1 MSRKIPDF
9 DVRLRVNRQCIH
21 SQRKII
27 MEKLVIIGNGPAGST
42 AAIYAARAGLKPVV
56 FAGNIPGGLLT
67 QTSDV
72 ENFPGFPNGIGGF
85 DLVMD
90 IQIQAEKFGA
100 YFEYEEITA
109 VTLNPGGPH
118 ILKVSDG
125 RTIECQALIIASGAV
140 PRRLEI
146 PGEDRLYG
154 NGVSACA
161 TCDGAFYKDV
171 PVVVAGGGDSA
182 MEEALF
188 LTRFASEV
196 HLIHRR
202 EQLRA
207 SLIMAERA
215 KKHPKIKFHLNTLI
229 TEIVGDKKVSGVRIV
244 DRESNKESLLSCAA
258 VFTALGHTPSSKL
271 FHDAGVET
279 DISGFISLKNNT
291 SSTNIPGVFA
301 AGDCADPRYR
311 QAIVAAGMGAR
322 AAMDAEKFLADAE

>member
-1 MSRKIPDF
+1 
-9 DVRLRVNRQCIH
+9 
-21 SQRKII
+21 
-27 MEKLVIIGNGPAGST
+27 MEKLVIIGNGPARST

-67 QTSDV
+67 QTGDV
-72 ENFPGFPNGIGGF
+72 ENFPGFPNGVNGF

-90 IQIQAEKFGA
+90 MQFQAEKFGA
-100 YFEYEEITA
+100 SFEYEEITA
-109 VTLNPGGPH
+109 ITLNPGGPH
-118 ILKVSDG
+118 ILKISDG
-125 RTIECQALIIASGAV
+125 RTIETQALIIASGAI

-161 TCDGAFYKDV
+161 TCDGALYKDV

-202 EQLRA
+202 DQLRA

-229 TEIVGDKKVSGVRIV
+229 TEIVGDSKVSGVRIL
-244 DRESNKESLLSCAA
+244 DRESNSESLLPCAA

-279 DISGFISLKNNT
+279 DLSGFIVLKNNT
-291 SSTNIPGVFA
+291 SATSMSGVFA

-322 AAMDAEKFLADAE
+322 AAMDAEKFLADAQ

>member
-1 MSRKIPDF
+1 
-9 DVRLRVNRQCIH
+9 
-21 SQRKII
+21 

-42 AAIYAARAGLKPVV
+42 AAIYAARAGLKPLV
-56 FAGNIPGGLLT
+56 FAGNTPGGLLT

-72 ENFPGFPNGIGGF
+72 ENFPGFPDGVGGF
-85 DLVMD
+85 DLVMNM
-90 IQIQAEKFGA
+90 QFQAEKFGA

-109 VTLNPGGPH
+109 VKIVSGGPH
-118 ILKVSDG
+118 ILTVSDG
-125 RTIECQALIIASGAV
+125 RIIETQALIIAAGAV
-140 PRRLEI
+140 PKRLEV

-171 PVVVAGGGDSA
+171 PVAVAGGGDSA

-202 EQLRA
+202 DQLRA

-215 KKHPKIKFHLNTLI
+215 KKHPKIKFHLNCLI
-229 TEIVGDKKVSGVRIV
+229 TEIVGDKKVSGIRFL
-244 DRESNKESLLSCAA
+244 DRESNKETLLPCSA
-258 VFTALGHTPSSKL
+258 VFTALGHTPCSKL
-271 FHDAGVET
+271 FRDAGVET
-279 DISGFISLKNNT
+279 DISGFIVVKNNT
-291 SSTNIPGVFA
+291 SLTNIPGVFA
-301 AGDCADPRYR
+301 AGDCADPAYR
-311 QAIVAAGMGAR
+311 QAIIAAGMGAR